1 MSHGPGEAACAVPAV
16 LDTPAKAARP
26 SAAAVATTETIFLT
40 LGNLILTK
48 ENTLQTGVE
57 APRAAGPKLRLECDR

>member
-16 LDTPAKAARP
+16 PETPANAARP
-26 SAAAVATTETIFLT
+26 SAAAVATIDTIFLT

-48 ENTLQTGVE
+48 ENTLQTEVVAPGVVS
-57 APRAAGPKLRLECDR
+57 PKRRRRM

>member
-1 MSHGPGEAACAVPAV
+1 MLV
-16 LDTPAKAARP
+16 TPANAARP
-26 SAAAVATTETIFLT
+26 SAAAVATIDTIFLA

-57 APRAAGPKLRLECDR
+57 APRVADPKPCDDECDR